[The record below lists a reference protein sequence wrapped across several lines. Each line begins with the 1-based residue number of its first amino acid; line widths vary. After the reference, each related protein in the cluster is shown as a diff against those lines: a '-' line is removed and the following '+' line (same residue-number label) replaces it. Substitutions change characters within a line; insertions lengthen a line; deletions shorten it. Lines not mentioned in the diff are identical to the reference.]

1 VLQKIRQLFSHLII
15 YGVGD
20 VATSVIS
27 FLLLPLYVRYLSP
40 DDYGVL
46 SLLIAA
52 EVVTKIVFRWGIDA
66 AFMRLYYDCASD
78 DARRRLAST
87 QVLFLVVVNGV
98 LLAAGLLAA
107 PALAHHLFG
116 TEQYAAAL
124 RLVLLNTFVVG
135 FYYVPFHVMRIEGQ
149 PRLFIALTFARSLI
163 TLVLRLVFVVG
174 LHGGVMG
181 VVMADVV
188 VTAVFTL
195 VLARWFVPLLR
206 PTFSADVLRE
216 SLRFGL
222 PRVPHGVAHQVIA
235 VFDRYILARFVTLHE
250 LGLYSIGASFGLA
263 MKLFLSAFE
272 YAWAPFYFGLMREP
286 DAKQVF
292 SRVTTY
298 GVAILALLTAG
309 LAAVSGDLVGLM
321 TTQQFRKAAAVVP
334 WVAAGVGLQGV
345 YLLTSIGLN
354 ITKHTE
360 YYPVATGLAAGTSV
374 LMNLLLV
381 PRYGIVGA
389 AVANT
394 IAYATLATVAFRFS
408 QRFYP
413 IQYEGRR
420 VALAV
425 LAGAAAYLLASLLP
439 GQTPSVA
446 GLLARGLVV
455 VSVFTAILFAA
466 GFFVRGE
473 LVMLAAIGSKVRGRR
488 TAEAQVDTS
497 DMAGEVTSTPLTDA
511 AVDAGDDPGVAPEQP
526 GAATLPS
533 GAAGRQVS

>member
-1 VLQKIRQLFSHLII
+1 VLQKIRQLFTSLII

-52 EVVTKIVFRWGIDA
+52 EVVTKILFRWGIDA
-66 AFMRLYYDCASD
+66 AFMRLYYDCAT
-78 DARRRLAST
+78 DAARQRLAST
-87 QVLFLVVVNGV
+87 QVLFLAAVNGV
-98 LLAAGLLAA
+98 LLAVGLLAA
-107 PALAHHLFG
+107 PPLAAHLFG
-116 TEQYAAAL
+116 TDRYATAL

-135 FYYVPFHVMRIEGQ
+135 FYYVPFHVMRIEGR
-149 PRLFIALTFARSLI
+149 PRLFITLTFTRSLI
-163 TLVLRLVFVVG
+163 TLLLRLVFVVG

-206 PTFSADVLRE
+206 PVFSMEILRE

-235 VFDRYILARFVTLHE
+235 VFDRYILGRFVTLHE

-292 SRVTTY
+292 SRVATY
-298 GVAILALLTAG
+298 GVAVLVLLTAG
-309 LAAVSGDLVGLM
+309 LAAVAHDLVGLM
-321 TTQQFRKAAAVVP
+321 TTRQFHGAADVVP
-334 WVAAGVGLQGV
+334 WVAAGVGLQGA

-360 YYPVATGLAAGTSV
+360 YYPLATGLAAGASV
-374 LMNLLLV
+374 LTNLLLV
-381 PRYGIVGA
+381 PRYGITGA

-394 IAYATLATVAFRFS
+394 VAYATLAAVAYRFS
-408 QRFYP
+408 SRFYP
-413 IQYEGRR
+413 IRYERR
-420 VALAV
+420 RLAIAVA
-425 LAGAAAYLLASLLP
+425 AGVIGYLLARLLP
-439 GQTPSVA
+439 LDSPSVA
-446 GLLARGLVV
+446 ALLGRGLVV
-455 VSVFTAILFAA
+455 VASFTGVLFAA

-473 LVMLAAIGSKVRGRR
+473 LAMLAALGSRIRGRR
-488 TAEAQVDTS
+488 TIEAPVETS
-497 DMAGEVTSTPLTDA
+497 DMAGEVTAAPLTDA
-511 AVDAGDDPGVAPEQP
+511 AVDAGEDRPVATARPDPAP
-526 GAATLPS
+526 AR
-533 GAAGRQVS
+533 AAGQVS

>member
-1 VLQKIRQLFSHLII
+1 MLQKIRQLFTSLII

-40 DDYGVL
+40 GDYGVL

-66 AFMRLYYDCASD
+66 AFMRLYYDCAT
-78 DARRRLAST
+78 DAARQRLAST
-87 QVLFLVVVNGV
+87 QVLFLAAVNGV

-107 PALAHHLFG
+107 PALAAHLFG
-116 TEQYAAAL
+116 TAQYAGAL

-135 FYYVPFHVMRIEGQ
+135 FYYVPFHVMRIQG
-149 PRLFIALTFARSLI
+149 RARTFIALTFVRSLI
-163 TLVLRLVFVVG
+163 TLLLRLVFVVG

-188 VTAVFTL
+188 VTGVFTL

-206 PTFSADVLRE
+206 PVFSAGILRE

-235 VFDRYILARFVTLHE
+235 VFDRYILGRFVTLHE

-272 YAWAPFYFGLMREP
+272 YAWAPFYFGLMREA

-298 GVAILALLTAG
+298 GVAILVLLTAG
-309 LAAVSGDLVGLM
+309 LAAVAGDLVGLM
-321 TTQQFRKAAAVVP
+321 TTQQFHRAADVVP

-360 YYPVATGLAAGTSV
+360 YYPLATGFAAGASV
-374 LMNLLLV
+374 VTNLLLV
-381 PRYGIVGA
+381 PRYGIAGA
-389 AVANT
+389 ALANT
-394 IAYATLATVAFRFS
+394 VAYATLAAVAFRFS
-408 QRFYP
+408 RRFYP
-413 IQYEGRR
+413 IRYERR
-420 VALAV
+420 RLAV
-425 LAGAAAYLLASLLP
+425 AVMAGAVAYLVARLLP
-439 GQTPSVA
+439 MDSPSVA
-446 GLLARGLVV
+446 GLVARRIIVLAT
-455 VSVFTAILFAA
+455 FTGALFAA
-466 GFFVRGE
+466 GFFVHGE
-473 LVMLAAIGSKVRGRR
+473 LAMLAALGSRIRSRR
-488 TAEAQVDTS
+488 TIEAPVETT
-497 DMAGEVTSTPLTDA
+497 DMAGEVTAAPLTDA
-511 AVDAGDDPGVAPEQP
+511 AVDAGDDPAVARGVSPAEPAPAP
-526 GAATLPS
+526 
-533 GAAGRQVS
+533 AGRQAS